1 MSEDKNTIFRYECR
15 GLCTNSDSDDFL
27 CKEIDVS
34 KINNSENHLSYKTKL
49 ECIKNCKS
57 TGKQYPTSNT
67 GCIKD
72 WYKPSDVIIG
82 VGFGIGLPCLI
93 VLIIFVWKDK
103 DIENVGNF
111 FKEGMILY
119 GTNTKWWIPF
129 FLGGFLSL
137 FYIGSVE
144 AGTNPKI
151 DKLYNEYKKLEDEYV
166 NLKIKQEE
174 GNTNNLNLEQ
184 IRTKINSKIKDIKDA
199 RKNIKTPYFKIGLPI
214 IWGVIMIICFIAYKL
229 DDRPTESPGSKP
241 VIMPRHYKHN
251 KGISTV

>member
-72 WYKPSDVIIG
+72 WYEPSDVIIG
-82 VGFGIGLPCLI
+82 VGFGIGSLCLI
-93 VLIIFVWKDK
+93 LLICVCVDEEIYTVKK
-103 DIENVGNF
+103 F
-111 FKEGMILY
+111 FKEGMIFY
-119 GTNTKWWIPF
+119 GTNTKWWIPLL
-129 FLGGFLSL
+129 LGGFLSL

-184 IRTKINSKIKDIKDA
+184 IRTEINSKIKDIKDA
-199 RKNIKTPYFKIGLPI
+199 HKNIKTPYFKIGLPI
-214 IWGVIMIICFIAYKL
+214 IWGVIIIICFIAYKL
-229 DDRPTESPGSKP
+229 DNRPTKYSGATP
-241 VIMPRHYKHN
+241 VVLPLEGQVSLFSNI
-251 KGISTV
+251 